1 MLHTNVLHI
10 INKLFVWRRW
20 TVLHSLF
27 RLLLSS
33 IWIRLCLLELYYKCS
48 NGKLLVVL
56 VSDWR
61 WNYRL
66 TMHVD
71 GGLAAGCMWLSRFCN
86 KIYSRTL
93 MYMLSLSAV
102 GYTFFIWFGVCA
114 LHIIRQYIQF
124 HVPLFLTCSFTYA
137 CKRITSM
144 SL

>member
-20 TVLHSLF
+20 TVLL

-114 LHIIRQYIQF
+114 LHYTPIHPI
-124 HVPLFLTCSFTYA
+124 PCS
-137 CKRITSM
+137 
-144 SL
+144 SLSHMLIHLRM